1 MNGAQLRTT
10 VLGFLGTF
18 AILGLLLYFV
28 GVEGF
33 VQELRNADTEM
44 VVLIVVMAL
53 GWLAAWGFGLR
64 TVLDVLGV
72 NVSFVK
78 SFFILNGAMFSNNI
92 TPFGQA
98 GGEPVTALLISKVA
112 DTEYERGLAAIAS
125 VDSLNFVPSIVLALG
140 GAGFYATQ
148 TSFGRQLQLA
158 TAAIVVL
165 SLAVPI
171 VGFVGWRNRK
181 RLRRAIAR
189 VLAPVLRFVT
199 RVAPIDVALSRET
212 LETRI
217 SEFFDSIER
226 VATNRRGLALALG
239 ASTAGWM
246 FQMVALWLAFAA
258 IGNPISFA
266 VLLFVVPVGAIAG
279 ATPLPGGAG
288 GIEAVLVALLIS
300 LPGAGVSSGTAF
312 AAVALF
318 RGAIYWVPIVIGG
331 GVVSVVGIDSVQ
343 EA

>member
-10 VLGFLGTF
+10 IIGFLGTF
-18 AILGLLLYFV
+18 AVLGLLLYFV
-28 GVEGF
+28 GIEEF
-33 VQELRNADTEM
+33 VRELRRADGETVALM
-44 VVLIVVMAL
+44 VLVTL
-53 GWLAAWGFGLR
+53 GWLGAWGFGLR

-72 NVSFVK
+72 DVSFVK

-148 TSFGRQLQLA
+148 TTFGRRLRLA

-165 SLAVPI
+165 SVAVPFA
-171 VGFVGWRNRK
+171 GFFGWRNRG

-199 RVAPIDVALSRET
+199 RVAPVDVSLSRET
-212 LETRI
+212 LETRVG
-217 SEFFDSIER
+217 EFFDSIER
-226 VATNRRGLALALG
+226 VATNRRGLTLALA
-239 ASTAGWM
+239 ASTAGWVC
-246 FQMVALWLAFAA
+246 QMVALWLAFAA
-258 IGNPISFA
+258 IGSPIPFP

-279 ATPLPGGAG
+279 VTPLPGGAG
-288 GIEAVLVALLIS
+288 GIEAVLVGLLSS
-300 LPGAGVSSGTAF
+300 LPGIGIGWETAL
-312 AAVALF
+312 AAVIIF
-318 RGAIYWVPIVIGG
+318 RGAIYWVPIAIGG
-331 GVVSVVGIDSVQ
+331 GVVSLVGVDSV
-343 EA
+343 

>member
-10 VLGFLGTF
+10 ILGFLGTF

-33 VQELRNADTEM
+33 VQRLQQADTEL
-44 VVLIVVMAL
+44 VALIVVVTL

-72 NVSFVK
+72 DVSFAK
-78 SFFILNGAMFSNNI
+78 SFFILNGAMFSNNV

-148 TSFGRQLQLA
+148 TDFGRRLRLA
-158 TAAIVVL
+158 TMAIVVL
-165 SLAVPI
+165 SVAVPV
-171 VGFVGWRNRK
+171 VGLFGWRNRDA
-181 RLRRAIAR
+181 LRRAIAR
-189 VLAPVLRFVT
+189 LLAPLLRLVT
-199 RVAPIDVALSRET
+199 RVAPVDVALSRET
-212 LETRI
+212 LEARVG
-217 SEFFDSIER
+217 EFFESIER
-226 VATNRRGLALALG
+226 VATNRRGLTLALA

-246 FQMVALWLAFAA
+246 CQMVALWLAFAA
-258 IGNPISFA
+258 IGEPISFS

-279 ATPLPGGAG
+279 VTPLPGGAG
-288 GIEAVLVALLIS
+288 GIEAVLVGLLAS
-300 LPGAGVSSGTAF
+300 LPGAGVESGTAL
-312 AAVALF
+312 AAVVLF
-318 RGAIYWVPIVIGG
+318 RGAIYWVPIAIGG
-331 GVVSVVGIDSVQ
+331 GVVSVVGVDSV
-343 EA
+343 